1 MDIVST
7 KKTNTIVTKETNI
20 LSAALINYHS
30 IVENV
35 IDCYILHA
43 VVLMIIVVVCY
54 FMWNKKVQYKTENNE
69 F

>member
-1 MDIVST
+1 MIVMDIVST
-7 KKTNTIVTKETNI
+7 KKTNTIVTKKTNI

-30 IVENV
+30 IAENV

-54 FMWNKKVQYKTENNE
+54 YYVKRKGTI
-69 F
+69 

>member
-1 MDIVST
+1 MIVMDIVST
-7 KKTNTIVTKETNI
+7 KKTNTIATKKTNI
-20 LSAALINYHS
+20 LSAALINYYS

-54 FMWNKKVQYKTENNE
+54 YYVKQKGTI
-69 F
+69 